1 MATSSIIITS
11 NAKGTVEP
19 VNLNNI
25 YTFRKF
31 DQGEWSIQ
39 FYKSEEVAAHNVISW
54 KYETEEA
61 RDCDYK
67 LIVKEKVEN
76 ISEV

>member
-11 NAKGTVEP
+11 NATTDVEP

-31 DQGEWSIQ
+31 DIGEWSIQ

-61 RDCDYK
+61 RNCDYK
-67 LIVKEKVEN
+67 LILDRKVEN